1 MSVFSMAKNF
11 FGVEESYA
19 DELPTRE
26 AIPINSRQGFRPAV
40 VSRSKK
46 AQFVDMTEIFTI
58 NVTSYQG
65 DAGRIGEQYR
75 DGKTVIV
82 NLGDM
87 SPAEARRV
95 IDFIMGLTFALE
107 GEARR
112 VTEKV
117 YLLAHAGVSIEG
129 EDSAEDA
136 QEADQLYIRP

>member
-11 FGVEESYA
+11 FGVEDSYA

-26 AIPINSRQGFRPAV
+26 AIPINSRQGFRPNV
-40 VSRSKK
+40 VSRKK
-46 AQFVDMTEIFTI
+46 AQVSELNEIFTI
-58 NVTSYQG
+58 DVSSYQG
-65 DAGRIGEQYR
+65 DAGRIGEEYR

-82 NLGDM
+82 NLGDIAA
-87 SPAEARRV
+87 AEARRV
-95 IDFIMGLTFALE
+95 IDFIMGLTFALD

-129 EDSAEDA
+129 ESSNEV
-136 QEADQLYIRP
+136 EADVDQLYIRP